1 MANTIDIDVGD
12 SLLVGPQGPQGEIG
26 PRGYGIKGI
35 DKTGSN
41 KLVDTYTVT
50 FDDNRTATF
59 EVTNGKGIA
68 SIDLT
73 SKVENVDTYTITYN
87 DETTSTFTVTN
98 SNVSREE
105 FEEALELTNSEMD
118 DGLEEGEDVNLTGVA
133 KTDLDITVCGN
144 TKQETTA
151 TGKNLID
158 FSNPK
163 SIGSNTTYT
172 FNNDIID
179 ISGTGAFIMTRFL
192 ITDLYKNNAGKT
204 LKIAF
209 EELDVTNFDSKSNII
224 IQATVY
230 HNDGTGN
237 DYLVML
243 NKDSTTINRQIP
255 DDTSNIDSVQLI
267 VYANNSNTETTSAV
281 KIVKPMLIFSTS
293 EPKPYEPY
301 SGGVPSPSPDYPQ
314 DIQVVTGDNT
324 VVIEGKNLYD
334 SDYRMTNGKISTV
347 NCTCTEENGI
357 FKMRATSADA
367 QIWHVV
373 ATGNEYTQNAGKL
386 YEFKDENYTV
396 KISDD
401 SLKHNHVTYY
411 DENMISL
418 GYLSFGNSTFN
429 ISKSSKEGAKYFS
442 IRVGNGGAVPGIDY
456 EFTIMMNKGTESLP
470 YVPYF
475 EPQSYPLSLREMKLA
490 SVDESNRDYIH
501 KDGTKWYKH
510 ESIIE
515 IILNGT
521 ENWKVDQSTAN
532 YMVYTL
538 AKSNTFTNLCNGYS
552 SHFIFTPQASGIVTL
567 GNVLRAGPSDVIY
580 VVIQLEDYP
589 NLNTVA
595 ALKSWLAE
603 NNVTVHCVA
612 KTPTEVEITDT
623 TLIQQLEA
631 LNKATAK
638 GNNFIVTTETDGVKP
653 ILKVQYKESTRAKA
667 DDLEERVETL
677 ENQIK
682 GAGHVYGIKR
692 KRVDNS
698 SSEWERTDDS
708 IGLVANATHDGTE
721 VQNDFDNLSPWKDII
736 SFNLDLETGKKKAYY
751 GDPDFKFDGSNGDVY
766 THIPDIY
773 YKVWQDEDYD
783 YVQIADFAKTGF
795 TKCDA
800 FDIQRYKAGIVGDVL
815 HSYSGLVPAG
825 YNGIEYF
832 REKTKTNLGENYC
845 LLDWR
850 YFVIQLLYL
859 VEYADYNAQ
868 SKLGNGFSGMRKK
881 ATDVSLLAENNT
893 HRFVVNVTGGNAF
906 IVGQTINIGT
916 TGEKYDIAESRKI
929 TAISDYDSD
938 GVVGK
943 SITFNGGAI
952 TTTITS
958 AIWSGAQHCGQCD
971 SLGMKS
977 GCLINDAKHEVIYR
991 GIEDLYGNI
1000 TQNIDGINIRDRQAY
1015 VCYNPDDYVSDKFE
1029 APYEPIGYIDV
1040 DTNGYIKTLGFD
1052 TNNPLIRLPI
1062 ESGGSTQT
1070 YITDYSAQNPGDRV
1084 ARVGGTLENGAYNGP
1099 WYYTLSGAKS
1109 SAGWNN
1115 GARVIKY
1122 K

>member
-12 SLLVGPQGPQGEIG
+12 SLLVGPRGPQGEIG
-26 PRGYGIKGI
+26 PRGYGIKRI

-73 SKVENVDTYTITYN
+73 STVENVDTYTITYN

-118 DGLEEGEDVNLTGVA
+118 DGLEEGEDVQLTGVA

-243 NKDSTTINRQIP
+243 NKDSTTIDRKIP
-255 DDTSNIDSVQLI
+255 DDTSNIDSVQLV

-301 SGGVPSPSPDYPQ
+301 SGGVPSPSPSYPQ
-314 DIQVVTGDNT
+314 DIQVVTGENT

-334 SDYRMTNGKISTV
+334 NFIKPGITIHNAKITYDKGQIVLTGIGSDSYIGVIKNKTETWGISAGQLISV
-347 NCTCTEENGI
+347 KEN
-357 FKMRATSADA
+357 K
-367 QIWHVV
+367 
-373 ATGNEYTQNAGKL
+373 
-386 YEFKDENYTV
+386 NYTLNIDNST
-396 KISDD
+396 IS
-401 SLKHNHVTYY
+401 KNYVTYY
-411 DENMISL
+411 DENKVSIGVDYNVASTYRFTTPE
-418 GYLSFGNSTFN
+418 GTKYLSLRIGLGNVAGGVEQRFN
-429 ISKSSKEGAKYFS
+429 VTLNE
-442 IRVGNGGAVPGIDY
+442 
-456 EFTIMMNKGTESLP
+456 GTEVLP
-470 YVPYF
+470 YVSYF
-475 EPQSYPLSLREMKLA
+475 ESQSYPLSLGEMKLA
-490 SVDESNRDYIH
+490 GVDENNRDYIH
-501 KDGTKWYKH
+501 KNGTKWYIHRAINKKTFD
-510 ESIIE
+510 
-515 IILNGT
+515 GT
-521 ENWKVDQSTAN
+521 EDWHKSSNTQVDKYTLTVQNVKEGTALAN
-532 YMVYTL
+532 YFGSTHQ
-538 AKSNTFTNLCNGYS
+538 YS
-552 SHFIFTPQASGIVTL
+552 SIVNKIYTN
-567 GNVLRAGPSDVIY
+567 GNQIVINFSEY
-580 VVIQLEDYP
+580 GTSTVEDFKTW
-589 NLNTVA
+589 LSTHNTETYY
-595 ALKSWLAE
+595 LISS
-603 NNVTVHCVA
+603 
-612 KTPTEVEITDT
+612 PTEEEITDT

-631 LNKATAK
+631 LSKATAK
-638 GNNFIVTTETDGVKP
+638 GNNFIVTTETNGLKP

-736 SFNLDLETGKKKAYY
+736 SFNLDLETGKKNAYY

-815 HSYSGLVPAG
+815 HSYSGLIPASG
-825 YNGIEYF
+825 KSIGEY
-832 REKTKTNLGENYC
+832 RDILHTNLDENYC

-850 YFVIQLLYL
+850 YFTIQLLYL

-868 SKLGNGFSGMRKK
+868 SKLGKGFSGLTHR
-881 ATDVSLLAENNT
+881 ASDVSLLAESNT
-893 HRFVVNVTGGNAF
+893 HRFVVNTTAGNNL
-906 IVGQTINIGT
+906 IVGQRISIGT
-916 TGEKYDIAESRKI
+916 GTEKDDIAKNRKI
-929 TAISDYDSD
+929 TAITDYNSD
-938 GVVGK
+938 GIIGK
-943 SITFNGGAI
+943 SITFDGAAV

-958 AIWSGAQHCGQCD
+958 VIWSSQQSSGNCD
-971 SLGMKS
+971 ILGMKS
-977 GCLINDAKHEVIYR
+977 GCLVDDAKHEVIYR

-1000 TQNIDGINIRDRQAY
+1000 THFIDGINIKDNQAY
-1015 VCYNPDDYVSDKFE
+1015 ICYEPTEYISDRFE
-1029 APYEPIGYIDV
+1029 SPYESIGYINV
-1040 DTNGYIKTLGFD
+1040 AGSGYIKTLGFD
-1052 TNNPLIRLPI
+1052 TNNPLTRFPI
-1062 ESGGSTQT
+1062 EVGGSTQT
-1070 YITDYSAQNPGDRV
+1070 YITDYSTQNSGNRIV
-1084 ARVGGTLENGAYNGP
+1084 RVGGTLQDGAYDGP
-1099 WYYTLSGAKS
+1099 WYYTLTSTS
-1109 SAGWNN
+1109 SSRGWNT